1 MNFHL
6 LEILEIKH
14 FDKNDNLIFSK
25 NNIKNTLHKQGE
37 EYILKVLFGGESIP
51 NEYYLGLDS
60 RTSISSNDT
69 LQTVSSN
76 EPSLNGYSRQS
87 ISNSSF
93 SFIINSE
100 ENYQANSPVVL
111 FRATG
116 GSWGIVRNLFL
127 STSSSSTGSLISS
140 VPLGTN
146 LVVADG
152 EIISMRIG
160 LALGTTA

>member
-14 FDKNDNLIFSK
+14 FDKNNNLIFSK

-37 EYILKVLFGGESIP
+37 EYILKVLFGGEDIP
-51 NEYYLGLDS
+51 NEYYLGLDA
-60 RTSISSNDT
+60 RTGISSDDT
-69 LQTVSSN
+69 LQTASSN
-76 EPSLNGYSRQS
+76 EPFLNGYSRQS

-93 SFIINSE
+93 SFAVNSE
-100 ENYQANSPVVL
+100 GNYQANSPVVL

-127 STSSSSTGSLISS
+127 STSLSSTGSLISS

-146 LVVADG
+146 LVVANG
-152 EIISMRIG
+152 EVVSMRIG
-160 LALGTTA
+160 LALGTTV

>member
-6 LEILEIKH
+6 LKVLEIKH
-14 FDKNDNLIFSK
+14 LDKNNKIKFVK
-25 NNIKNTLHKQGE
+25 NNINNLLHKTGE

-60 RTSISSNDT
+60 RSVISRIDT
-69 LQTVSSN
+69 LNTVSTN

-93 SFIINSE
+93 SFSVNSE
-100 ENYQANSPVVL
+100 DNYQANSPVVL

-116 GSWGIVRNLFL
+116 GSWGSVNNLFL
-127 STSSSSTGSLISS
+127 ATSLTNNGYLISS
-140 VPLGTN
+140 VPLGAN
-146 LVVADG
+146 LIVANG
-152 EIISMRIG
+152 ETVSMRIG
-160 LALGTTA
+160 LALGTN

>member
-160 LALGTTA
+160 LALGTTT